1 MKFIVPVP
9 ITAATLTAS
18 NIAESVTGTPAT
30 DVVGVTTITPPVW
43 SSTATYAIGDYCI
56 LTSTHKIY
64 QCQVACTGSQ
74 PDLNLT
80 GTLPKWEE
88 ISSTNRWR
96 MFDAFGSTQSQ
107 KNDNIDV
114 AITLSTPIDTIALIG
129 LSGVS
134 AIAIT
139 VNNAIGDAAVDTV
152 ITVTNKTDY
161 IFSGFAQTFAGDSLN
176 IVLIGATPATLVK
189 ISKLEIGN
197 AFELGDINYG
207 STVGIIDYSLKKT
220 DPWGNTTLTKRP
232 FTKRITAK
240 LIINNANLD
249 VVNKRL
255 SAFRATPVVWIG
267 KDNLYTSLIVYGFY
281 RDFDINISYPMES
294 DCLLSIEGFN

>member
-1 MKFIVPVP
+1 MKFIVPMP
-9 ITAATLTAS
+9 ITAAMLTAS

-43 SSTATYAIGDYCI
+43 SSTVTYAIDDYCI

-80 GTLPKWEE
+80 GTTPKWEE

-96 MFDAFGSTQSQ
+96 MFDAFGSTKSQ
-107 KNDNIDV
+107 KNDNINV
-114 AITLSTPIDTIALIG
+114 SITLSTPIDTIAFIG
-129 LSGVS
+129 LSSVN
-134 AIAIT
+134 AIAIS
-139 VNNAIGDAAVDTV
+139 VRNAIGDASVDTV

-161 IFSGFAQTFAGDSLN
+161 IFSGFAQTFAGDMLN
-176 IVLIGATPATLVK
+176 ITLVGATYATLVQ
-189 ISKLEIGN
+189 IGKLELGN

-207 STVGIIDYSLKKT
+207 STVGIIDYSLKET
-220 DPWGNTTLTKRP
+220 DRWGNTTLTKKA

-240 LIINNANLD
+240 LIINNASLN
-249 VVNKRL
+249 VVDKRL

-267 KDNLYTSLIVYGFY
+267 KDNLYTALIVYGFY
-281 RDFDINISYPMES
+281 RDFDINISYPMQS
-294 DCLLSIEGFN
+294 DCSLTIEGFN

>member
-43 SSTATYAIGDYCI
+43 SSTATYAKNDYCI

-80 GTLPKWEE
+80 KWEE

-96 MFDAFGSTQSQ
+96 MFDAFGSTKSQ
-107 KNDNIDV
+107 KTDNIDV
-114 AITLSTPIDTIALIG
+114 LITLSTPIDTIALIG
-129 LSGVS
+129 LSGVDYILVS
-134 AIAIT
+134 VINW
-139 VNNAIGDAAVDTV
+139 VGDTSFETN

-161 IFSGFAQTFAGDSLN
+161 IFSGFAQTFAGDILN
-176 IVLIGATPATLVK
+176 ITLVSNFATLVQ
-189 ISKLEIGN
+189 IGKLEIGN

-207 STVGIIDYSLKKT
+207 STMGIIDYSLKKT

-249 VVNKRL
+249 VVYKRL

-267 KDNLYTSLIVYGFY
+267 KDNLYTPLIVYGFY
-281 RDFDINISYPMES
+281 RDFDINISYPMQS
-294 DCLLSIEGFN
+294 DCSLSIEGFN